1 MTIELGIGALLALL
15 AAASLSDLRRR
26 RIPNAL
32 VVVGALIGLGL
43 QAALPAGRGLFDASE
58 PGGIGWSPALLAS
71 VVLLAAG
78 MLLWRAGL
86 FGAGD
91 AKLLAAIGPYI
102 GPAAVLPVLLY
113 TLLAGGLLALAAQVA
128 RWIRPARANP
138 LRLPYALAITG
149 GTLMHALP
157 GTFTRLQASFP
168 SP

>member
-1 MTIELGIGALLALL
+1 MSTWIGLTALAALLT
-15 AAASLSDLRRR
+15 AASTTDLRAR
-26 RIPNAL
+26 RIPNVL
-32 VVVGALIGLGL
+32 VVFGGLLGLGL

-58 PGGIGWSPALLAS
+58 PGSIGWSPALLAS

-78 MLLWRAGL
+78 MLLWRSGL

-113 TLLAGGLLALAAQVA
+113 TLLAGGLLALVAQAA
-128 RWIRPARANP
+128 RWIRPAQANP